1 MTDLR
6 TFPPDFIVEKR
17 GTLTK
22 NNFCINHITRPLAY
36 YNSGGNISNYGFRP
50 SYNNTGVGKT
60 VWDGARKFKQACL
73 ADNNNIAITYG
84 ASPDATGTY
93 AGWFRSFYPN
103 SVQLYEQG
111 TGLHTGVLADLL
123 DSFDFA
129 YLRGAKMIWSGGG
142 FFNRSSK
149 LSNVAFGHTL
159 QCSSAY
165 ETNVLAFLNALF
177 DSTQTSTLGFTVANH
192 PGFGAIEAGSENAE
206 TENDNQTTDQ
216 AGNIHANILRM
227 IHGVIKTKEV
237 IVGVKTEGIKILGY
251 AGHGAESTYYLDIW
265 GADSR
270 SQASTNLGTAT
281 LDSATDILSLASHPL
296 ENWEQV
302 LCEAVDF
309 LDTYTQYTDYYV
321 INKTANTFQLSA
333 TSGGAAVTASTVN
346 GIMDVFTNSS
356 PTTNNTYY
364 DIKNANIC
372 TYDFATNTFT
382 QTAHLLTDG
391 WKVKLVGR
399 IGTTASDSGVSAYR
413 RYWVRD
419 VVAGVSFKIAT
430 TLNGA
435 ALNSTQN
442 ANVRVRR
449 NVPATLNG
457 DTGVN
462 VHPSSYIDA
471 LNHHFYVNGTTYY
484 TTASNRI
491 VHEKLQNTHVYS
503 LFVPFE
509 IYRKFGKWNRGIV
522 TRSGNTLTSM
532 FNLNLKATTRLQFQ
546 GTALMGGLARDQ
558 YYYPVNINNA
568 AKTFEVSLTQGGSTV
583 TLTSAGTGVAVNIL
597 HDWFGREKIPAIW
610 NTESNL
616 NESVTAT
623 YITQSLNY
631 EKRKDLMRH
640 FILAKLIATSDGS
653 GGFGVDTSYGF
664 EEGNSTIQIYTATIG
679 TVNGHLK
686 VTFSSA
692 PTTPSLNE
700 QITLLTNANAIAGV
714 LAANSEQ
721 AFNIL
726 NIISSTEFE
735 LDVAYTGGAVAD
747 VQCVAERWLHN
758 GAREFREIVTELTQD
773 ELTVGRCT
781 VDSNG
786 YLGIAYAIKNVGC
799 WYYDSTGTR
808 KQW

>member
-1 MTDLR
+1 MTDFR
-6 TFPPDFIVEKR
+6 TFPPGFIVEKR

-36 YNSGGNISNYGFRP
+36 YNAGGNISNYGFRP
-50 SYNNTGVGKT
+50 TYDNTGVGKT
-60 VWDGARKFKQACL
+60 VWDGARKFKQSCL

-93 AGWFRSFYPN
+93 AGWFRSFYP
-103 SVQLYEQG
+103 SVTQLYEQG
-111 TGLHTGVLADLL
+111 TGLHTDVMSDFLEVL
-123 DSFDFA
+123 DFC
-129 YLRGAKMIWSGGG
+129 YLRGAKLMWTGGG
-142 FFNRSSK
+142 FWNKNSK
-149 LSNVAFGHTL
+149 LSLRAYGTVL
-159 QCSSAY
+159 QCSSAF
-165 ETNVLAFLNALF
+165 ETNVLNFLNALF

-216 AGNIHANILRM
+216 AGNIHANILRI

-237 IVGVKTEGIKILGY
+237 ISGAKTEGIKILGY

-270 SQASTNLGTAT
+270 SQANVDLGVAT
-281 LDSATDILSLASHPL
+281 LDAATDVFSLASHPL

-302 LCEAVDF
+302 LCEASDF
-309 LDTYTQYTDYYV
+309 LDTYTQYQTYYV
-321 INKTANTFQLSA
+321 INATANNFQLSL
-333 TSGGAAVTASTVN
+333 TSGGSPVTASTVN
-346 GIMDVFTNSS
+346 GIMDVFVNTLSTND
-356 PTTNNTYY
+356 TAF
-364 DIKNANIC
+364 DIKNSAIC

-382 QTAHLLTDG
+382 QTAHLLANTN
-391 WKVKLVGR
+391 KVKLIGR
-399 IGTTASDSGVSAYR
+399 IGSTTTDAGLSIYR

-419 VVAGVSFKIAT
+419 VVAGVSFKIST

-435 ALNSTQN
+435 ALNLTQN
-442 ANVRVRR
+442 ANVRIRR

-462 VHPSSYIDA
+462 VHPSSYIDV

-491 VHEKLQNTHVYS
+491 VHEKLQSTHVYS

-546 GTALMGGLARDQ
+546 GTALMGGLAREQ

-583 TLTSAGTGVAVNIL
+583 TLTSAGTGVSVNIL
-597 HDWFGREKIPAIW
+597 HDWFGREKMPPIW

-616 NESVTAT
+616 NESVTPT

-692 PTTPSLNE
+692 PATPSLNE

-714 LAANSEQ
+714 VGANEEQ
-721 AFNIL
+721 TFNIL
-726 NIISSTEFE
+726 NNISSTEFE

-773 ELTVGRCT
+773 ELTVGRCA
-781 VDSNG
+781 VDSSG
-786 YLGIAYAIKNVGC
+786 YSGIAYAIKNVGC
-799 WYYDSTGTR
+799 WYYDSTGVR
-808 KQW
+808 HQW